1 MWEDCGKT
9 GCAGNGGSFLLF
21 LVPLWLMAMWV
32 VIFSEPE
39 SLVKYLKSFPSRVFI
54 AVLVT
59 LPFLGIG
66 WLITRLGL

>member
-1 MWEDCGKT
+1 MWEDCGRT
-9 GCAGNGGSFLLF
+9 GCAGGGSFLWF
-21 LVPLWLMAMWV
+21 VIAFWLMAMWA

-66 WLITRLGL
+66 WLITRLGF